1 MEEWDKRPR
10 LTSCFSIF
18 VQLSRA
24 KINANL
30 SCFAQPHDV
39 IGAFVSN
46 EVLSSD
52 KGDGTG
58 ITLHRLCVYLKSA

>member
-1 MEEWDKRPR
+1 MEEWGKRPR
-10 LTSCFSIF
+10 LMSCFSIF

-58 ITLHRLCVYLKSA
+58 ITLHRLCVDLKSA